1 MNKTFLVAAVAV
13 TLSLAVAGCGGGG
26 GGGGS
31 GGASHKLKGV
41 AAAGSPIIGQVTVK
55 DSSAP
60 PKTKTVDIAA
70 DGGYSIDVSG
80 MTAPFGLRADGHV
93 GGREYHLYSA
103 ATSGDVGE
111 TINITPFTDLI
122 IANIANSIAGNYFSG
137 EAYHALTAEELDAA
151 EAAMQAILQPILSA
165 VGLDASLDLLR
176 MSFDADHQGLDG
188 VLDVMQV
195 SVDPDTAIAR
205 IRSIIND
212 ATVEIDLAGGEVA
225 GAFNAGD
232 GAAVAEG
239 MTDLQKISQGFATFC
254 NLYDGRYPSENNS
267 TLLGLF
273 EDEGFLEDGL
283 GLDAF
288 LGDITNN
295 PGLIGIQFTALRIVE
310 LDPDAGTAL
319 VAFETVLDGM
329 TLRDAPS
336 FFYMKRVGSSWKM
349 WGNQRIAALFIEPV
363 AYRYATAPTSI
374 ETGMNFNVRDD
385 GGRGIDYAV
394 VKGPGLPA
402 QGVLLVKDI
411 SRDEFLVYDEGQ
423 AELTD
428 RDFYALTDDA
438 AGEIPDYGAEYSVEL
453 YEANDTLGNEDDDL
467 LATYTSTLWGRPL
480 GPSELSASDFPTVTT
495 SPTLANFNGGNI
507 RINWTIPEGTFSDLA
522 YIWISGPQGT
532 AEVESEGVEPDDVT
546 TLLNV
551 QFETAEGLAINPV
564 QHKNISV
571 GTMDDLGRMYVT
583 VVFSLQN

>member
-1 MNKTFLVAAVAV
+1 MNKSFIAMVVAIP
-13 TLSLAVAGCGGGG
+13 LSLALAGCGGGG
-26 GGGGS
+26 GGGG
-31 GGASHKLKGV
+31 GGGSSHKLKGV

-55 DSSAP
+55 DSSTP
-60 PKTKTVDIAA
+60 PKTKTVNIAA
-70 DGGYSIDVSG
+70 DGGYSVDVSG
-80 MTAPFGLRADGHV
+80 MTAPYGLRADGHV

-103 ATSGDVGE
+103 ATSGDVND

-137 EAYHALTAEELDAA
+137 EAYQGLTAEQLNAA
-151 EAAMQAILQPILSA
+151 ETELQAILMPILSA

-188 VLDVMQV
+188 VMDVLQV
-195 SVDPDTAIAR
+195 SVDPDTAVAQ

-212 ATVEIDLAGGEVA
+212 ATVEIDLEAGLTEGQFTE
-225 GAFNAGD
+225 GD
-232 GAAVAEG
+232 GTAVAEG
-239 MTDLQKISQGFATFC
+239 MTDLQKIAQGFETFRE
-254 NLYDGRYPSENNS
+254 LYDDSYPSEENA
-267 TLLGLF
+267 TLLSLF
-273 EDEGFLEDGL
+273 EEIGFLQDGQE
-283 GLDAF
+283 LDAF
-288 LGDITNN
+288 LGEITNN
-295 PGLIGIQFTALRIVE
+295 PGLIGIQFTGLRIVE

-319 VAFETVLDGM
+319 VAFETVMNGM

-336 FFYMKRVGSSWKM
+336 LFYMKRVGSSWKM
-349 WGNQRIAALFIEPV
+349 WGNQRIAYFFIEPT

-438 AGEIPDYGAEYSVEL
+438 AGAIPDYGAEYSFEL
-453 YEANDTLGNEDDDL
+453 YEANDTLGIEDDVL
-467 LATYTSTLWGRPL
+467 LATYTNALWGRPL
-480 GPSELSASDFPTVTT
+480 GPSELSTSDFPTVTS
-495 SPTLANFNGGNI
+495 SPTLTNFNGGNI
-507 RINWTIPEGTFSDLA
+507 RINWTIPEETFSDLA
-522 YIWISGPQGT
+522 YVWISGPQGT
-532 AEVESEGVEPDDVT
+532 ADVESEEIDPNDTT

-551 QFETAEGLAINPV
+551 QFETAEGVAITPV
-564 QHKNISV
+564 QNKNINV
-571 GTMDDLGRMYVT
+571 GVMDDLGRMYVT
-583 VVFSLQN
+583 VVFGQ